1 MSPTKP
7 PSHTR
12 ATATSTEANQPV
24 DMEEAGFKVLTPGQR
39 SPQTYSICHGPD
51 HSYICWRPATKRKG
65 KSMPTALKCVVV
77 FSYYTFLE
85 SAHINI
91 INVQMMTDFLCKLKY
106 TTKVAS
112 SIAQVDHHRPRFFL
126 TLCSL
131 TPASMLSAELQ
142 QSNFVS
148 FFFGRAVNP
157 KLIAEKRN

>member
-1 MSPTKP
+1 MWWW
-7 PSHTR
+7 
-12 ATATSTEANQPV
+12 
-24 DMEEAGFKVLTPGQR
+24 F
-39 SPQTYSICHGPD
+39 
-51 HSYICWRPATKRKG
+51 
-65 KSMPTALKCVVV
+65 

-112 SIAQVDHHRPRFFL
+112 SIARVDQDHHRPLFL

-148 FFFGRAVNP
+148 FFFGRAINP
-157 KLIAEKRN
+157 KLIAEKRNKWHIYRSRLVQYLPMFSKITSTALTVDSNSYLLSFLWNLERTFSTPLLQIATQSQPLARRVIL

>member
-1 MSPTKP
+1 MRPRLPPIHEQQQPALKP
-7 PSHTR
+7 
-12 ATATSTEANQPV
+12 ANQLIWRKPALKYWPL
-24 DMEEAGFKVLTPGQR
+24 DRRALKH
-39 SPQTYSICHGPD
+39 ICHGPD
-51 HSYICWRPATKRKG
+51 HSYICWGPATKRKG
-65 KSMPTALKCVVV
+65 KSMPRALKCVVV

-112 SIAQVDHHRPRFFL
+112 SIAQVDHHRPVFL

-157 KLIAEKRN
+157 KLIAEKTN